1 MKKMINK
8 ISGIMFTLSMLT
20 ALVGMASA
28 DGGSKASFIM
38 IFAGLGV
45 AIVSSYFM
53 EVTEDGSDDI

>member
-1 MKKMINK
+1 MKKIINRL
-8 ISGIMFTLSMLT
+8 SGIIFTLAMLT

-38 IFAGLGV
+38 IFAGLAV

-53 EVTEDGSDDI
+53 EVTEDGCDDI